1 MFVERTSF
9 ISTRVCHFCS
19 LAIKALKANNNYRR
33 KAAGKTTATTGTVS
47 TPFFVKK
54 LNEKAKDAQ
63 IATYT
68 NNKVHPNSLE
78 GSSEVVDSPVHKNK
92 CSCA

>member
-1 MFVERTSF
+1 MGS
-9 ISTRVCHFCS
+9 
-19 LAIKALKANNNYRR
+19 NNWE
-33 KAAGKTTATTGTVS
+33 KGCVATGTVT

-92 CSCA
+92 CSCE